1 MGLKLEHVVPWGRSL
16 AEYRRMFDLSPTDLQ
31 QPILDCGGGPA
42 SFNAELTQQGG
53 HVISCDPIYQFSAEE
68 IQRRIEETYTLI
80 LQGVAVNQHCYR
92 WHEIQS
98 PEQLG
103 QVRMAAMQQFLEDF
117 GLGQKQGRY
126 LTEELPTLSLR
137 SGQFQLGLCS
147 HLLFTYSDHLSLE
160 FHLASIRELCRV
172 AHEVRVFPLLNIS
185 GEPSPFIQ
193 PTVDTLRA
201 EGYHVE
207 IRSVPYEFQQGGN
220 QLLWLRSQAVET

>member
-1 MGLKLEHVVPWGRSL
+1 MGLKLEQVVPWGRSL
-16 AEYRRMFDLSPTDLQ
+16 AEYRRMFDLSPADLQ
-31 QPILDCGGGPA
+31 HAILDCGGGPA
-42 SFNAELTQQGG
+42 SFNAELTRQGG
-53 HVISCDPIYQFSAEE
+53 HVISCDPVYRFSVEE
-68 IQRRIEETYTLI
+68 IQRRIEETYTII
-80 LQGVAVNQHCYR
+80 LQGVAANQHCYR
-92 WHEIQS
+92 WQEIQS

-117 GLGQKQGRY
+117 SLGQQQGRY
-126 LTEELPTLSLR
+126 LAEELPTLSLR

-172 AHEVRVFPLLNIS
+172 AHEVRIFPLLNIS

-193 PTVDTLRA
+193 PVVDTLRS
-201 EGYHVE
+201 EGYHVQ

-220 QLLWLRSQAVET
+220 QLLSLRSQAGET